1 MKKFR
6 LDTDRLAVE
15 SFSAGDAN
23 GQAGTVPANDFFA
36 TRPQVCDPLTVA
48 PHC

>member
-1 MKKFR
+1 MKKLR
-6 LDTDRLAVE
+6 LEIDRLAVE
-15 SFSAGDAN
+15 SFTPRDVN
-23 GQAGTVPANDFFA
+23 GQGTVPANEFFA